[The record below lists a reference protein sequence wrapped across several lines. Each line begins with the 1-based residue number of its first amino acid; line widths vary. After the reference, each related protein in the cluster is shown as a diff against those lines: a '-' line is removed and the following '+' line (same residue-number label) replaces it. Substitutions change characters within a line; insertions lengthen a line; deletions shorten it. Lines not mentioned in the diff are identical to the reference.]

1 MSDIEVVIAT
11 YNSATTVATT
21 LESISR
27 QTVLPK
33 KTVLVDDGSIDTT
46 LDEVRRF
53 HSILNL
59 DVVSMDKNSG
69 PWAARNAGF
78 ERVSSSHVAFVDSDD
93 LLLPQHIETHLS
105 MLHDGV
111 DAVATRYFD
120 WIAGENLI
128 RLDPREFPDTSVF
141 SQKILQS
148 NFMPSFSSI
157 KSSVFHDVGHF
168 RADVTEDW
176 DFWIRFFA
184 KGYLAKSTET
194 ATYLYRWSGDSLSR
208 RSNTLSL
215 NLKTLRLSMKENTAL
230 TKFSQYDRTARKL
243 MLHAFFHDPRLL
255 SSVGN
260 EIFDFQVT
268 TVKIFKTLT
277 YLHSRI
283 PFKFRKLLLEF
294 LRIFRYRV
302 NTKFRFRNYNSI

>member
-1 MSDIEVVIAT
+1 MPDIEVVIAT
-11 YNSATTVATT
+11 YNSATTVAKT
-21 LESISR
+21 LKSISR

-46 LDEVRRF
+46 LDEVRGF
-53 HSILNL
+53 HSIL
-59 DVVSMDKNSG
+59 DIEVVSMDKNSG

-78 ERVSSSHVAFVDSDD
+78 ERVGSPYVAFVDSDD

-105 MLHDGV
+105 MLNDGA

-141 SQKILQS
+141 SQKIIQS
-148 NFMPSFSSI
+148 NFMPGFFSV
-157 KSSVFHDVGHF
+157 KHSVFHDVGKF

-184 KGYLAKSTET
+184 KGYIATSTESP
-194 ATYLYRWSGDSLSR
+194 TYLYRWSGDTLSR
-208 RSNTLSL
+208 RSNSLSL
-215 NLKTLRLSMKENTAL
+215 NLKTLRLSNKENTAS
-230 TKFSQYDRTARKL
+230 TKFSQYDKTARRL
-243 MLHAFFHDPRLL
+243 IVHAFFHDPRLL
-255 SSVGN
+255 CSVGN

-277 YLHSRI
+277 YLHGCI
-283 PFKFRKLLLEF
+283 PFKFRKLLFEF

-302 NTKFRFRNYNSI
+302 NTKFGFRNYDSI